1 MALESTS
8 YAVPQNPNQQLM
20 DYRINGP
27 MAGVMAMRN
36 QGAWE
41 DAMLQQKTQNETANR
56 MNALTLENTELD
68 QPLKAIKRENEMSSE
83 QFNKEQMPEA
93 QKLIISDR
101 LAKLDDNQKKMAQ
114 NKAER
119 VLGYLTAAPDDA
131 TAETPAGRAAWA
143 AIVED
148 AGQNGINLPP
158 APTPEARAKLRMMA
172 GQSKAVMEAMV
183 KDKSDREKIAFEQ
196 PYKKELE
203 EIRNVGRI
211 AAGAASAQN
220 RGELQAPE
228 LQIARDAKDK
238 IDRKIP
244 FTPQEF
250 VRAVAATHTLT
261 SKTDQD
267 TTKVAR
273 DTAFQEKLKAYMVE
287 APKKDKSPSWVKAA
301 KEVGLDPMTATAEEV
316 ASRQADNKVSESRAT
331 AILSQLAGAKIK
343 IGDKTVD
350 TTDPEVRD
358 TVKKIV
364 SGNSFNMPQAG
375 GDKPDRPLKN
385 GNRASWINGEYRD
398 TGEKWQGQA
407 APAPTPAAT
416 GDAAATTGPTLPP
429 GAKVF

>member
-1 MALESTS
+1 MALEPTS
-8 YAVPQNPNQQLM
+8 YAVPTNPNQQMM

-27 MAGVMAMRN
+27 MAGVL
-36 QGAWE
+36 E
-41 DAMLQQKTQNETANR
+41 DAMLQQKTQNDMANR
-56 MNALTLENTELD
+56 MNEMTLNNTEMD
-68 QPLKAIKRENEMSSE
+68 QPLKALERENKISTA
-83 QFNKEQMPEA
+83 QFEKEQMPEA

-101 LAKLDDNQKKMAQ
+101 LAKLDENQKKMAQ

-119 VLGYLTAAPDDA
+119 VLGYLDSIPDDVA
-131 TAETPAGRAAWA
+131 AATPAGRAAWA

-148 AGQNGINLPP
+148 AGQIGVNLPP

-172 GQSKAVMEAMV
+172 NQSKVVVDAMV
-183 KDKSDREKIAFEQ
+183 KDKSDREKIAFEH

-238 IDRKIP
+238 IERGVA

-267 TTKVAR
+267 TTKAAR

-350 TTDPEVRD
+350 TADPEVRD

-364 SGNSFNMPQAG
+364 SGNSSTSPTTPGSM
-375 GDKPDRPLKN
+375 PDRQLKN
-385 GNRASWINGEYRD
+385 GNKAVWDPAAGVYRD
-398 TGEKWQGQA
+398 SGQKWQGQA
-407 APAPTPAAT
+407 ALAPTPTPTAT
-416 GDAAATTGPTLPP
+416 PTPKQQDPKIL
-429 GAKVF
+429 